1 MHEYFVSMSVTALL
15 AWEMGAGLS
24 HATRLLVVAKA
35 LKAEGWTPIVAARD
49 VSTLVD
55 QYRAENISVVQGG

>member
-1 MHEYFVSMSVTALL
+1 MSRTILL

-35 LKAEGWTPIVAARD
+35 LKAAGWAPVVAA
-49 VSTLVD
+49 L
-55 QYRAENISVVQGG
+55 